1 MSEEIKNEEQTS
13 IDEKNPTDESLNT
26 AEQTEQDDKGGENAR
41 IPYERFKQKVDEVN
55 QLKEKLAQIEEEQAK
70 AKRQELEEQERYKE
84 LYEQA
89 LQEKEQARKEALSLR
104 KIGELRQAGY
114 SEEQAKLLVKLVDGE
129 DEESI
134 AESIKQIQSTVPVKD
149 NYADPSTFN
158 GRAAKPK
165 TVDAEELGRNAVS
178 RVLHK
183 IKL

>member
-26 AEQTEQDDKGGENAR
+26 AEQTEQDDKGGENTR

-55 QLKEKLAQIEEEQAK
+55 ELKQRLAQIEEEQAQ

-89 LQEKEQARKEALSLR
+89 LQEKEDARQEALSLR
-104 KIGELRQAGY
+104 KIDGLRQAGY
-114 SEEQAKLLVKLVDGE
+114 SGEQAKLLVKLVDGE
-129 DEESI
+129 DDET
-134 AESIKQIQSTVPVKD
+134 IKASVEQIKSTVPVND
-149 NYADPSTFN
+149 GFVDPTINN
-158 GRAAKPK
+158 GPGVKPK

>member
-1 MSEEIKNEEQTS
+1 MDKDKQTNIEEQEAS
-13 IDEKNPTDESLNT
+13 ATDASLNT
-26 AEQTEQDDKGGENAR
+26 AEQTEQDAKGGENAR

-55 QLKEKLAQIEEEQAK
+55 QLKEKLAQIEEEQAQ

-89 LQEKEQARKEALSLR
+89 LQEKEDARQEALSLR
-104 KIGELRQAGY
+104 KIDGLRQAGY
-114 SEEQAKLLVKLVDGE
+114 SGEQAKLLVKLVDGE
-129 DEESI
+129 DDET
-134 AESIKQIQSTVPVKD
+134 IKASVEQIKSTVPVND
-149 NYADPSTFN
+149 GFVDPTINN
-158 GRAAKPK
+158 GPGVKPK

>member
-1 MSEEIKNEEQTS
+1 MDKEKQTNIKEQEAS
-13 IDEKNPTDESLNT
+13 ATDASLNT
-26 AEQTEQDDKGGENAR
+26 AEQTEQDDKGGEDKR

-55 QLKEKLAQIEEEQAK
+55 QLKEKLAQIEEEQAQ
-70 AKRQELEEQERYKE
+70 AKRQELEEQKRYKE

-89 LQEKEQARKEALSLR
+89 VQEKEQARKEALSLR
-104 KIGELRQAGY
+104 KMGELRQAGY

-129 DEESI
+129 DDEAIKSSI
-134 AESIKQIQSTVPVKD
+134 EQIKTTVPITD

>member
-1 MSEEIKNEEQTS
+1 MDKENQPNIEEQET
-13 IDEKNPTDESLNT
+13 NATDASLNT
-26 AEQTEQDDKGGENAR
+26 AEQTEQDDKGGEDTR

-89 LQEKEQARKEALSLR
+89 LQEKEEARQEALSLR
-104 KIGELRQAGY
+104 KMGELRQAGY

-129 DEESI
+129 DDEAIKSSI
-134 AESIKQIQSTVPVKD
+134 EQIKATVPITD
-149 NYADPSTFN
+149 NYADPGTFN
-158 GRAAKPK
+158 GRSAKPK